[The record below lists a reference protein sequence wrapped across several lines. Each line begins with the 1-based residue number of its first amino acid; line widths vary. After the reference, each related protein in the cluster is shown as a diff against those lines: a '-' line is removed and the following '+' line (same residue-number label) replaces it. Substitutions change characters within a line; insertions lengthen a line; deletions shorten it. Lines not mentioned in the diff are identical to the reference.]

1 MIGRLSIMTLAF
13 VTASVCAFQ
22 AATSQAPPAK
32 KNYTDADVH
41 FMAGMIG
48 HHAQAIQMAGWA
60 PSHGASSSVRVLC
73 ERIVVAQ
80 TDEIAMAQRW
90 LKEHGEYV
98 PPADPRG
105 HIMQGMDQPML
116 MPGML
121 TPEQMAQLG
130 AARCAGRPHLSVFLG
145 CERRSDH
152 GNQSHEAHA
161 RRPQGGKLSVNARLV
176 LALAFLIGGSATA
189 QTNPSTTASAAPGT
203 ARAAK
208 PDPRIGL
215 KAGWFNAGVAAW
227 NMRLVSTTPPSPAF
241 INRDSAG
248 DFRFINSD
256 LSIRG
261 TYVIQGNFNGVQVWD
276 ISNPKIPRLF
286 KAFVCPGSQS
296 DVSVYRNFLFV
307 SGEALNGRTDCGTQ
321 GV

>member
-1 MIGRLSIMTLAF
+1 MIGRLSIMTLAV

-121 TPEQMAQLG
+121 TPQQMAQLDSARGPDFDRLFLTFMIQHHQGAITMVQQLLAVPG
-130 AARCAGRPHLSVFLG
+130 AAQDGPIFRFS
-145 CERRSDH
+145 SD
-152 GNQSHEAHA
+152 
-161 RRPQGGKLSVNARLV
+161 VNADQTTEINRMKLM
-176 LALAFLIGGSATA
+176 LDGLKGGS
-189 QTNPSTTASAAPGT
+189 
-203 ARAAK
+203 
-208 PDPRIGL
+208 
-215 KAGWFNAGVAAW
+215 
-227 NMRLVSTTPPSPAF
+227 
-241 INRDSAG
+241 
-248 DFRFINSD
+248 
-256 LSIRG
+256 
-261 TYVIQGNFNGVQVWD
+261 
-276 ISNPKIPRLF
+276 
-286 KAFVCPGSQS
+286 SQ
-296 DVSVYRNFLFV
+296 
-307 SGEALNGRTDCGTQ
+307 
-321 GV
+321 